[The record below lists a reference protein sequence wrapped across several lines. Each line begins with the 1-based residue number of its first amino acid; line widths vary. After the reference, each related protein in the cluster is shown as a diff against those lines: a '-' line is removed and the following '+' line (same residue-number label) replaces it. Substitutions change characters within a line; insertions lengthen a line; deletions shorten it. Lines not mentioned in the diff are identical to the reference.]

1 MQITITGKQLHLGD
15 NMQSYAENNLS
26 AVIEKYFDD
35 VVNASAVFSKEG
47 EAIKAEVSVHP
58 RTGTLLKGSAK
69 GNDAYVAFD
78 QACERIAA
86 QLRKYKARLVEHKN
100 EKFEMVDVSV
110 IDAEDEKQ
118 EVEAGSAPVIIAE
131 MQTEL
136 PVCSVSG
143 AVMRLDLADAPALMF
158 RNSAH
163 GGLNMVYRRA
173 DGNIGWVDPKNKG

>member
-15 NMQSYAENNLS
+15 NMQAYAEQNLS

-35 VVNASAVFSKEG
+35 VVNASVLFSKDG
-47 EAIKAEVSVHP
+47 DAIKAELSVHP

-69 GNDAYVAFD
+69 GTDAYVAFD
-78 QACERIAA
+78 QACERIGA
-86 QLRKYKARLVEHKN
+86 QLRKYKARLTEHKN

-110 IDAEDEKQ
+110 IESEDSKD
-118 EVEAGSAPVIIAE
+118 EVEAGIAPVIVAE
-131 MQTEL
+131 MQAEL
-136 PVCSVSG
+136 PICSVSG
-143 AVMRLDLADAPALMF
+143 AVMRMDLADLPALMF